1 MKTLNELTTDLD
13 VFEYIKDFLLTQNSK
28 SIDNEK
34 DTCLYRFDTGNYS
47 LGYMKCAIGCL
58 IKDEFYNEE
67 FETKSIT
74 DLGVYRAVANSVPNW
89 EVNKVMLSKL
99 QNIHDVEL
107 VEHWEDLLNDFYDFI
122 ENGKYSEQ
130 PELEESNG

>member
-1 MKTLNELTTDLD
+1 M
-13 VFEYIKDFLLTQNSK
+13 
-28 SIDNEK
+28 
-34 DTCLYRFDTGNYS
+34 
-47 LGYMKCAIGCL
+47 
-58 IKDEFYNEE
+58 
-67 FETKSIT
+67 
-74 DLGVYRAVANSVPNW
+74 AVANSVPNW

-107 VEHWEDLLNDFYDFI
+107 VEDWEGLLNDFYDFI

>member
-1 MKTLNELTTDLD
+1 
-13 VFEYIKDFLLTQNSK
+13 
-28 SIDNEK
+28 
-34 DTCLYRFDTGNYS
+34 
-47 LGYMKCAIGCL
+47 MKCAIGCL
-58 IKDEFYNEE
+58 MKDEFYNEE
-67 FETKSIT
+67 FETKSIS

-107 VEHWEDLLNDFYDFI
+107 VEDWEGLLNDFYDFI